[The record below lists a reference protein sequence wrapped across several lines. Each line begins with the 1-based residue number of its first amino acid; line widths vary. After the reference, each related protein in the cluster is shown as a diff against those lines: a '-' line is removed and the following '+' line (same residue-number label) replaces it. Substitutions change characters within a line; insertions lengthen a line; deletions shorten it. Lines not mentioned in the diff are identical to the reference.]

1 MSHMKYE
8 ELKIVAVP
16 KSFDIWDSVE
26 YVQPYSEDMDPD
38 DIIFDAYPAEC
49 DEDRGEEAIAMF
61 KYNESATGIYIV
73 HNPAVQLLT
82 VWLSPFAVEADVR
95 MYVSFVNSFL
105 SKHKKARL
113 FDKYAPLKS
122 LTDEDAAQMVND
134 RNKYLKKL
142 LTTKREIVLE
152 GLNTSYVLTV
162 AHLRPESSVEKQVE
176 ALQRTFVEMQWTFD
190 EES

>member
-1 MSHMKYE
+1 MKYE